1 MRGVQLIGPSRAGLF
16 MNLVPLFGAFFAVVI
31 LGEPFGVY
39 HLVALVLI
47 IGGILLAEAPERL
60 RGYRRAAPGL

>member
-1 MRGVQLIGPSRAGLF
+1 

-60 RGYRRAAPGL
+60 RGYRRPAPGL